1 MRNNLQ
7 QITFLKA
14 EKYYHYCKFWKNNDI
29 FINYLCNTFLH
40 VFSLF
45 LWLYKNRENMI
56 IYSDD
61 NDLSFYIKRLKANLF
76 FFLEWLIEMFLI
88 LMFGVQSP
96 IQKYMFFYSSTR
108 NLFPQT
114 GNLINP
120 IS

>member
-1 MRNNLQ
+1 M
-7 QITFLKA
+7 
-14 EKYYHYCKFWKNNDI
+14 
-29 FINYLCNTFLH
+29 
-40 VFSLF
+40 FSLF

-61 NDLSFYIKRLKANLF
+61 NNLSFYIKRLKANLF

-96 IQKYMFFYSSTR
+96 KQKYMFFYSSTR